1 MSDHYQTLGLQ
12 PDASKTD
19 IRNAYFRLAHRYHPD
34 HHAQDDAAARA
45 AADAAFRKAHDAY
58 EVLSDDRRRAE
69 YDRTVRPSSSSAS
82 GNQRGQYGGGA
93 SSGYTYGS
101 PDWEPRAEALR
112 ACQEEMSRAQSH
124 DRDAYSSWSGY
135 RNRQGQYSSSR
146 GGYGPWPRPIA
157 SGTKLFMCCAAALGG
172 SALLWSMYKRDKKA
186 KGS

>member
-12 PDASKTD
+12 PDASKSD

-69 YDRTVRPSSSSAS
+69 YDRIIRPSSSSSAS

-93 SSGYTYGS
+93 SSGYTYGE
-101 PDWEPRAEALR
+101 PDWESRAEALR
-112 ACQEEMSRAQSH
+112 ACQEEMSRALRH
-124 DRDAYSSWSGY
+124 HRDAYSSSSGY

-146 GGYGPWPRPIA
+146 GGYGPWPRPMA
-157 SGTKLFMCCAAALGG
+157 SGTKLFMC
-172 SALLWSMYKRDKKA
+172 W
-186 KGS
+186 